1 MLRWITRSER
11 GQAMVETAIVLP
23 VVVLLVFAM
32 LDAGRVFNAWILV
45 TNASRE
51 GARSAAARQTE
62 AQVLTRID
70 AALGGGMTYDVTLDN
85 VQGPS
90 GTPVTVEVGTDV
102 TIVTPLISA
111 FFSGSSVRI
120 DNTAV
125 MQLE

>member
-32 LDAGRVFNAWILV
+32 LDAGRVFN
-45 TNASRE
+45 
-51 GARSAAARQTE
+51 
-62 AQVLTRID
+62 